1 MANLRATVDLQ
12 TPAESAFALLC
23 SVEKWPLW
31 LPFVRSAQ
39 LRTPAKTL
47 ELGTEVSV
55 RSAIPGDEVQVFEI
69 DRFIQNHHISLVG
82 VYSTRRRL
90 DFRIETQSTRSR
102 LHARLQYPA
111 YGGRLGILYDQMRR
125 ARKLAAQF
133 DEALLHFKHLVE
145 YDRSADAL
153 IADF

>member
-39 LRTPAKTL
+39 LGAPAQRL
-47 ELGTEVSV
+47 ELGSEVSV
-55 RSAIPGDEVQVFEI
+55 RSAIPGDDEQVFEI
-69 DRFIQNHHISLVG
+69 DRLIQNHHISLVG

-90 DFRIETQSTRSR
+90 DFRLEAQSARSK

-111 YGGRLGILYDQMRR
+111 YGGKLGILYDQVRR